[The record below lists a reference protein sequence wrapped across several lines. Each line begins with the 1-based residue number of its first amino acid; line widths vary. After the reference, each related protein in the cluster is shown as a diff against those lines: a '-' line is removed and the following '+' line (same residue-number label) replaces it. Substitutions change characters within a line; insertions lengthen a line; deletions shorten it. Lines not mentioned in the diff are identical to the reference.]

1 MKKAKRNAAIVIS
14 SSDDDED
21 FKVTSNFTKP
31 KPKYESASVPR
42 KNPKRAK
49 TALLSASCSR
59 PSKEASAFDEMKRFC
74 VEFDENFTGIK
85 VSTGSAC
92 SASFS
97 HDIIFLRMM
106 LWSVKITVCP
116 PDLSSSIHNCQKT
129 KLYENESGLQCS
141 NETWIDK
148 HKPHLLE
155 ELAVQKKKVDEVK
168 TWFEQRQKAAMDGH
182 SNVLLVAGPS
192 GVGKTATIH
201 AIASHLGVTIWE
213 WTTPTPTVWAEHL
226 HNSNS
231 GLQYMSKLDE
241 FEGFVERVRKY
252 GLTSPMLMGSQAS
265 TILVVDDL
273 PVVNRRDAYGRLER
287 CLTLLVQLVRIP
299 TAIVITNYD
308 KNDSADY
315 STRCWEEL
323 LVSLHSA
330 GACKVN
336 FNPVT
341 VYSIKRTLNTICRK
355 EQRVVGAD
363 TIELIAK
370 ASGGDIRHA
379 INSLQ
384 YLCLKER
391 QDNISCLD
399 DMLCLPFGKDETLSL
414 FHALG
419 KFLHN
424 KRESEHTIAS
434 DGDTFLLKEKFV
446 RFPLKMDSPEVVLRQ
461 AHGQATSLSEF
472 LHENVLD
479 FLSEEAIDD
488 AWLVASYLSDADFLL
503 SSLNGRLSRD
513 VGAENI
519 IQSAAASVAARGVL
533 FGNAHPVPSRWH
545 AIRRPKLW
553 EVEKSSR
560 RNKCQMFSQRSDLY
574 NSIAISNQTVMA
586 TEFRPSLKWL
596 GCRASETFQ
605 ADSMVED
612 DSVGA
617 SLHENDLDLSDEEIE
632 DW

>member
-1 MKKAKRNAAIVIS
+1 
-14 SSDDDED
+14 
-21 FKVTSNFTKP
+21 
-31 KPKYESASVPR
+31 
-42 KNPKRAK
+42 
-49 TALLSASCSR
+49 
-59 PSKEASAFDEMKRFC
+59 
-74 VEFDENFTGIK
+74 
-85 VSTGSAC
+85 
-92 SASFS
+92 
-97 HDIIFLRMM
+97 
-106 LWSVKITVCP
+106 
-116 PDLSSSIHNCQKT
+116 
-129 KLYENESGLQCS
+129 
-141 NETWIDK
+141 
-148 HKPHLLE
+148 
-155 ELAVQKKKVDEVK
+155 
-168 TWFEQRQKAAMDGH
+168 MDGR

-201 AIASHLGVTIWE
+201 AIALHLGVTIWE
-213 WTTPTPTVWAEHL
+213 WTTPTPTVWPEHL

-231 GLQYMSKLDE
+231 GLQYISKLDE

-252 GLTSPMLMGSQAS
+252 GLTSPMLKGSQAS
-265 TILVVDDL
+265 VILLVDDL
-273 PVVNRRDAYGRLER
+273 PVVNGRDVYGRLQR

-308 KNDSADY
+308 KDDSADL

-323 LVSLHSA
+323 LVSLYSA

-341 VYSIKRTLNTICRK
+341 VNSIKKTLTTICRK
-355 EQRVVGAD
+355 EQREVDAGS
-363 TIELIAK
+363 IELIAK
-370 ASGGDIRHA
+370 ASGGDVRHA

-384 YLCLKER
+384 YLCLKPHRRPILPSKER
-391 QDNISCLD
+391 LDNVRCMD
-399 DMLCLPFGKDETLSL
+399 DVFSLPFGKDETLSL

-434 DGDTFLLKEKFV
+434 VRDTFLLKEKFV
-446 RFPLKMDSPEVVLRQ
+446 RFPLKMDAPEVVLCQ
-461 AHGQATSLSEF
+461 AHGQARTLSEF

-503 SSLNGRLSRD
+503 SSLNGHLSRD
-513 VGAENI
+513 FGAENI

-553 EVEKSSR
+553 EVEQSSR

-574 NSIAISNQTVMA
+574 NSLTITDQIVMA

-596 GCRASETFQ
+596 GFRASESFQ
-605 ADSMVED
+605 ADGMVED
-612 DSVGA
+612 STC
-617 SLHENDLDLSDEEIE
+617 LHENKLDLSDDEIE

>member
-49 TALLSASCSR
+49 TALLSASCPR

-85 VSTGSAC
+85 VSTG
-92 SASFS
+92 
-97 HDIIFLRMM
+97 LR
-106 LWSVKITVCP
+106 
-116 PDLSSSIHNCQKT
+116 
-129 KLYENESGLQCS
+129 CS

-252 GLTSPMLMGSQAS
+252 GLTSPTLMGSQAS

-399 DMLCLPFGKDETLSL
+399 DMLCLPFGKDETLSH

-586 TEFRPSLKWL
+586 AEFRPSLKWL

>member
-49 TALLSASCSR
+49 TALLSASCPR

-85 VSTGSAC
+85 VSTG
-92 SASFS
+92 
-97 HDIIFLRMM
+97 LR
-106 LWSVKITVCP
+106 
-116 PDLSSSIHNCQKT
+116 
-129 KLYENESGLQCS
+129 CS

-252 GLTSPMLMGSQAS
+252 GLTSPTLMGSQAS

-399 DMLCLPFGKDETLSL
+399 DMLCLPFGKDETLSH

-434 DGDTFLLKEKFV
+434 
-446 RFPLKMDSPEVVLRQ
+446 
-461 AHGQATSLSEF
+461 
-472 LHENVLD
+472 VLD

-586 TEFRPSLKWL
+586 AEFRPSLKWL

>member
-1 MKKAKRNAAIVIS
+1 MKKAKRNVAIVIS

-21 FKVTSNFTKP
+21 FSVKSNFTHPKP
-31 KPKYESASVPR
+31 KPKSESASVPR

-49 TALLSASCSR
+49 RAILSASCPH
-59 PSKEASAFDEMKRFC
+59 PSNKGSIFDEMKRFC
-74 VEFDENFTGIK
+74 EEFDDDFAGIK
-85 VSTGSAC
+85 VSA
-92 SASFS
+92 
-97 HDIIFLRMM
+97 
-106 LWSVKITVCP
+106 
-116 PDLSSSIHNCQKT
+116 
-129 KLYENESGLQCS
+129 GLKS
-141 NETWIDK
+141 NNDMWIDK
-148 HKPHLLE
+148 HKPHFLE
-155 ELAVQKKKVDEVK
+155 ELAVQKKKVEEVK
-168 TWFEQRQKAAMDGH
+168 TWFEERLKAVLDGH

-213 WTTPTPTVWAEHL
+213 WTTPTPTVWPEHL

-231 GLQYMSKLDE
+231 GLKYMSKLDE

-252 GLTSPMLMGSQAS
+252 GLTSPMLTGSQAS
-265 TILVVDDL
+265 VILLVDDL
-273 PVVNRRDAYGRLER
+273 PVVNVRAAYGRLQR
-287 CLTLLVQLVRIP
+287 CLTLLGQSVRIP

-308 KNDSADY
+308 KDDSADF

-323 LVSLHSA
+323 LLSLHSA

-341 VYSIKRTLNTICRK
+341 VNSIKKTLTAICRK
-355 EQRVVGAD
+355 EQCEVGAD
-363 TIELIAK
+363 SIDLIAK

-384 YLCLKER
+384 YLCLKPHRRPILSSKER
-391 QDNISCLD
+391 LDNVNCLD
-399 DMLCLPFGKDETLSL
+399 DAFCLPFGKDETLSL

-424 KRESEHTIAS
+424 KRESEHAIAS
-434 DGDTFLLKEKFV
+434 DRGDTFRLKEKFM
-446 RFPLKMDSPEVVLRQ
+446 RLPLKMDAPEVILCQ
-461 AHGQATSLSEF
+461 AHGQAATLTDF

-479 FLSEEAIDD
+479 FLSEEGIDD
-488 AWLVASYLSDADFLL
+488 AWLVASYLSDSDFLL
-503 SSLNGRLSRD
+503 SSLTGHLSRD
-513 VGAENI
+513 FGAENI

-553 EVEKSSR
+553 EVEQSSR
-560 RNKCQMFSQRSDLY
+560 RNKCQMFTQRDDLY
-574 NSIAISNQTVMA
+574 NSLTISNQIVMA

-596 GCRASETFQ
+596 GCRASESSE
-605 ADSMVED
+605 ADDMVEEDSDSTCLQENRLDSSD
-612 DSVGA
+612 D
-617 SLHENDLDLSDEEIE
+617 EIE